1 MRVPF
6 LVCALLAWSLDF
18 AVAQDM
24 TPAPQ
29 LTAPPPAR
37 TTTTT
42 NVTTGKCQGATNVAA
57 DSFEGDFK
65 TKVGIYRGNVVVT
78 QANCRLRAD
87 KIVAEAVS
95 GSKDINRLTATG
107 NVVFDSSSGTATG
120 DNGVYELGPKTIT
133 FTGKVV
139 LTKGKNVMRGTL
151 LVVDLNS
158 GLAHLTGKGLPGNRV
173 QSVLVPEH
181 TQSEKPPKSRDG
193 GTN

>member
-6 LVCALLAWSLDF
+6 LACALLALSLE
-18 AVAQDM
+18 AAAAQDTM
-24 TPAPQ
+24 
-29 LTAPPPAR
+29 TAPPPAAPRPAR

-42 NVTTGKCQGATNVAA
+42 DVTTGKCQGATNVAS

-87 KIVAEAVS
+87 KIQAEAVG

-107 NVVFDSSSGTATG
+107 NVVFDSSSGTAVG
-120 DNGVYELGPKTIT
+120 DNGVYDLGPRTIT

-158 GLAHLTGKGLPGNRV
+158 GLAHLTAKGMPGGRV

-181 TQSEKPPKSRDG
+181 SQAEKPPKTRDG

>member
-6 LVCALLAWSLDF
+6 LVCALLAWSLDT
-18 AVAQDM
+18 AIAQDI
-24 TPAPQ
+24 TPAP
-29 LTAPPPAR
+29 LPAAPHPAR
-37 TTTTT
+37 VTGTTD
-42 NVTTGKCQGATNVAA
+42 VTTGKCKGDTNIAS

-65 TKVGIYRGNVVVT
+65 TKEGIYRGNVIVT

-107 NVVFDSSSGTATG
+107 NVVFDSTSGTATG

-158 GLAHLTGKGLPGNRV
+158 GLARLTAKGLPGGRV
-173 QSVLVPEH
+173 QSTLVPEH
-181 TQSEKPPKSRDG
+181 NQSPPKTRDG